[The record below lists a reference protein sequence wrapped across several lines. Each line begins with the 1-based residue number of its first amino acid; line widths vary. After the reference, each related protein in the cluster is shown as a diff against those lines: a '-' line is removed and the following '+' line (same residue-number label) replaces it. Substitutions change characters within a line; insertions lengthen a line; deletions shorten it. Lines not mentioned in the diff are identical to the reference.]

1 MLQNVLWFGT
11 PIGREE
17 ERTPCKE
24 CNLKEVLERR
34 KIMEFDAQRERE
46 RERER
51 ERNTRFLLGR

>member
-34 KIMEFDAQRERE
+34 KIMEFDA
-46 RERER
+46 
-51 ERNTRFLLGR
+51 